1 MTATTPTAAATS
13 KAVRTPPL
21 AEPSGWHEV
30 RLTVNGEPVT
40 AQVESRLLLSDFL
53 RDRLRLTGT
62 HVGCEHGVCGAC
74 TVLVDGTP
82 VRSCLTLAVQCEGA
96 ELRTV
101 EGLAR
106 QDAPLTPVQEAF
118 HACHGMQCGFC
129 TPGFLMTATALTE
142 RGERPDDTEVAD
154 ALSGHLCRCTGY
166 RNIRRALS
174 RALDE
179 TYEAESD
186 TATAT
191 ATATDSRRGE

>member
-1 MTATTPTAAATS
+1 MTTTPSPAPVPAT
-13 KAVRTPPL
+13 VRTPPL

-101 EGLAR
+101 EGLTR
-106 QDAPLTPVQEAF
+106 PDAPLTPVQEAF

-142 RGERPDDTEVAD
+142 QDARPDDTEVAD

-166 RNIRRALS
+166 RGIRRALT

-179 TYEAESD
+179 TYEPVPAAD
-186 TATAT
+186 A
-191 ATATDSRRGE
+191 RRGE

>member
-1 MTATTPTAAATS
+1 MTEETTVIPAPRPA
-13 KAVRTPPL
+13 RTPPL
-21 AEPSGWHEV
+21 AEPSGWHGI
-30 RLTVNGEPVT
+30 RLTVNGAPVT

-96 ELRTV
+96 DLRTV
-101 EGLAR
+101 ESLAPD
-106 QDAPLTPVQEAF
+106 DAPLTPVQRAF
-118 HACHGMQCGFC
+118 HECHGMQCGFC

-142 RGERPDDTEVAD
+142 QDTRPDDTEVAD

-166 RNIRRALS
+166 RNIRRALGQ
-174 RALDE
+174 ALDE
-179 TYEAESD
+179 TYDD
-186 TATAT
+186 TKC
-191 ATATDSRRGE
+191 GE

>member
-1 MTATTPTAAATS
+1 MTATTPTPAVTP

-30 RLTVNGEPVT
+30 HLTVNGEPVT

-106 QDAPLTPVQEAF
+106 PDAPLTPVQEAF

-142 RGERPDDTEVAD
+142 RGERPGDAEVAD

-179 TYEAESD
+179 TYEVESD
-186 TATAT
+186 AT
-191 ATATDSRRGE
+191 TATDARRGE

>member
-1 MTATTPTAAATS
+1 MTSVTPAARPA
-13 KAVRTPPL
+13 RTPPL
-21 AEPSGWHEV
+21 AEPSGWHEIH
-30 RLTVNGEPVT
+30 LTVNGEPVT

-106 QDAPLTPVQEAF
+106 PDAPLTPVQEAF
-118 HACHGMQCGFC
+118 HTCHGMQCGFC

-142 RGERPDDTEVAD
+142 QDERPDDTEVAD

-166 RNIRRALS
+166 RGIRRALG

-179 TYEAESD
+179 TYE
-186 TATAT
+186 
-191 ATATDSRRGE
+191 TATDSQHPQHSQQDSRQGE

>member
-1 MTATTPTAAATS
+1 MTSTTPAARPA
-13 KAVRTPPL
+13 RTPPL
-21 AEPSGWHEV
+21 AEPSGWHEI
-30 RLTVNGEPVT
+30 RLTVNGDPVT
-40 AQVESRLLLSDFL
+40 AQAESRLLLSDFL

-101 EGLAR
+101 EGLAGP
-106 QDAPLTPVQEAF
+106 DAPLTPVQEAF

-142 RGERPDDTEVAD
+142 QDERPGDTEVAD

-166 RNIRRALS
+166 RGIRRALT

-179 TYEAESD
+179 TYESVPASD
-186 TATAT
+186 A
-191 ATATDSRRGE
+191 RRGE

>member
-1 MTATTPTAAATS
+1 MTTTPSPTPVNP
-13 KAVRTPPL
+13 AVRTPPL
-21 AEPSGWHEV
+21 AEPSGWHEI
-30 RLTVNGEPVT
+30 RLTVNGAPVT

-101 EGLAR
+101 EGLTSA
-106 QDAPLTPVQEAF
+106 DAPLTPVQEAF

-142 RGERPDDTEVAD
+142 QGERPGDTEVAD

-166 RNIRRALS
+166 RNIRRAVGQ
-174 RALDE
+174 ALDE
-179 TYEAESD
+179 TYEGEH
-186 TATAT
+186 TK
-191 ATATDSRRGE
+191 RGECPA